1 VTDEDDYLL
10 EHGTRVEVRQRFDG
24 RWSHGFLVENANE
37 EGYILRREHDG
48 KLLPERIPSGDVRHE
63 RRKRNMWWA

>member
-1 VTDEDDYLL
+1 MTDEDDFLL

-24 RWSHGFLVENANE
+24 RWSHGFLVESANE
-37 EGYILRREHDG
+37 DGYILRREYDG
-48 KLLPERIPSGDVRHE
+48 KILPDRFSPDDVRHE